1 MRLQVFGP
9 LCEESEIETCHIL
22 IAEKMDW
29 TEVNERLKGLWIFI
43 AWDSLGLLIIA
54 VIEKKKNTMLYYAT
68 IFNQIF
74 KYFNYFK
81 SVIISPFL
89 MS

>member
-54 VIEKKKNTMLYYAT
+54 VIEKKKTQCFIMPLFSTRYLNILT
-68 IFNQIF
+68 ILR
-74 KYFNYFK
+74 
-81 SVIISPFL
+81 VL
-89 MS
+89 